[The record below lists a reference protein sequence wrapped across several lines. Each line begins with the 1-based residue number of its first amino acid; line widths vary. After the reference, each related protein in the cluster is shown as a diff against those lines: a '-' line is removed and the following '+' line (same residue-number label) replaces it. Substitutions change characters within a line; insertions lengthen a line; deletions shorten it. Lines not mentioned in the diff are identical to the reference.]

1 MSHGRKD
8 RKAQPDSLF
17 DTDEFLEFSI
27 PTQEYSLNQRMALE
41 KQAEIDNAR
50 NMECRALLRWMS
62 RRKELTESIDML
74 HAILHHGDDSN
85 E

>member
-1 MSHGRKD
+1 MKIITECYKTSDGQLFED
-8 RKAQPDSLF
+8 EDKAIAHDNDILG
-17 DTDEFLEFSI
+17 
-27 PTQEYSLNQRMALE
+27 QELDQLL
-41 KQAEIDNAR
+41 KLAEIDITR
-50 NMECRALLRWMS
+50 NMECGALLRWMS